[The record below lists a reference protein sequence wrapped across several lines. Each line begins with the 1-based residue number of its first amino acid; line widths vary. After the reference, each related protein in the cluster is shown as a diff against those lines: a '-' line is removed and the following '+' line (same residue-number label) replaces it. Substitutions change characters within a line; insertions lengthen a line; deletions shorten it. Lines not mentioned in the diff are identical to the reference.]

1 VDGKAAAVKT
11 IWTIGHSTRPLADFL
26 DLLAENDIQTLV
38 DVRTFPGSRK
48 HPHFKKENLEQSLPA
63 AGVEYVHIAELG
75 GRRKP
80 REDSPNAAWR
90 HPAFRAY
97 ADYMET
103 PPFREG
109 VKRLEEIAGRTRT
122 CIMCSEAVWW
132 RCHRSLVADC
142 LKSRSW
148 DVRHIVG
155 RGAVK
160 EHPYTQPARIVDGLL
175 TYRMPLESL
184 FGEG

>member
-1 VDGKAAAVKT
+1 MKT
-11 IWTIGHSTRPLADFL
+11 IWTIGHSTRTLAEFL
-26 DLLAENDIQTLV
+26 ELLAEHDIQVLV

-48 HPHFKKENLEQSLPA
+48 YPQFNKESMGESLPA
-63 AGVEYVHIAELG
+63 AGVEYLHAPELG

-80 REDSPNAAWR
+80 REDSPNSAWR
-90 HPAFRAY
+90 HPSFRAY

-103 PPFREG
+103 QPFRDG
-109 VKRLEEIAGRTRT
+109 VRRLEEIAASRRT

-132 RCHRSLVADC
+132 RCHRSLISDC

-155 RGAVK
+155 PGAVK
-160 EHPYTQPARIVDGLL
+160 EHPYTQPARIQDGEL
-175 TYRMPLESL
+175 TYRLPLDEF